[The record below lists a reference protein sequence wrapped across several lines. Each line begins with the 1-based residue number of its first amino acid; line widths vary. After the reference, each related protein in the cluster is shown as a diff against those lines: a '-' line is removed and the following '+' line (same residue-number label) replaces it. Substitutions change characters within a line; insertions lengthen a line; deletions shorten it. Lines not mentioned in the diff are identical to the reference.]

1 MTDKKI
7 VIDGADVSPCKQ
19 FDNTRNGFNEDGEL
33 EEGACYNNPMVNEYG
48 EIIAYR
54 TCRGI
59 NCVFKQRYKQERNK
73 QQLDRLITKLDNIL
87 GGLKADMVETANEYN
102 EPCLQDVY
110 ILDEDQKEG
119 LTAVLNQLEKI
130 KDSL

>member
-1 MTDKKI
+1 MKE
-7 VIDGADVSPCKQ
+7 V
-19 FDNTRNGFNEDGEL
+19 
-33 EEGACYNNPMVNEYG
+33 
-48 EIIAYR
+48 
-54 TCRGI
+54 
-59 NCVFKQRYKQERNK
+59 K

-87 GGLKADMVETANEYN
+87 GGLKADITSSTNEYN

-119 LTAVLNQLEKI
+119 LTAVFNQLEKI

>member
-1 MTDKKI
+1 MKE
-7 VIDGADVSPCKQ
+7 V
-19 FDNTRNGFNEDGEL
+19 
-33 EEGACYNNPMVNEYG
+33 
-48 EIIAYR
+48 
-54 TCRGI
+54 
-59 NCVFKQRYKQERNK
+59 K

-87 GGLKADMVETANEYN
+87 GDLKTDMISGTNEYN

-119 LTAVLNQLEKI
+119 LTAVFNQLEKI

>member
-1 MTDKKI
+1 MADKKI
-7 VIDGADVSPCKQ
+7 IIDGVDVSLCRH
-19 FDNTRNGFNEDGEL
+19 FDDTSGLNEDGEL
-33 EEGACYNNPMVNEYG
+33 EEGACFNNPMTNEYG
-48 EIIAYR
+48 EIIAYT

-59 NCVFKQRYKQERNK
+59 NCVFKQRYKQEKNK

-87 GGLKADMVETANEYN
+87 GDLKSDITSGTNEYN

-119 LTAVLNQLEKI
+119 LTTILNKLEKI

>member
-1 MTDKKI
+1 MKE
-7 VIDGADVSPCKQ
+7 A
-19 FDNTRNGFNEDGEL
+19 
-33 EEGACYNNPMVNEYG
+33 
-48 EIIAYR
+48 
-54 TCRGI
+54 
-59 NCVFKQRYKQERNK
+59 K

-87 GGLKADMVETANEYN
+87 GNLKPDMVEAANEYN

-119 LTAVLNQLEKI
+119 LTTILNKLEKI

>member
-1 MTDKKI
+1 MTD
-7 VIDGADVSPCKQ
+7 
-19 FDNTRNGFNEDGEL
+19 L
-33 EEGACYNNPMVNEYG
+33 
-48 EIIAYR
+48 
-54 TCRGI
+54 
-59 NCVFKQRYKQERNK
+59 K
-73 QQLDRLITKLDNIL
+73 QQLNNLVTKLDDIL

-119 LTAVLNQLEKI
+119 LIKILNKLEKI

>member
-1 MTDKKI
+1 MKE
-7 VIDGADVSPCKQ
+7 V
-19 FDNTRNGFNEDGEL
+19 
-33 EEGACYNNPMVNEYG
+33 
-48 EIIAYR
+48 
-54 TCRGI
+54 
-59 NCVFKQRYKQERNK
+59 K

-87 GGLKADMVETANEYN
+87 GGLKADMTSGTNEYN

-119 LTAVLNQLEKI
+119 LTAVFNQLEKI

>member
-1 MTDKKI
+1 MKE
-7 VIDGADVSPCKQ
+7 V
-19 FDNTRNGFNEDGEL
+19 
-33 EEGACYNNPMVNEYG
+33 
-48 EIIAYR
+48 
-54 TCRGI
+54 
-59 NCVFKQRYKQERNK
+59 K

-87 GGLKADMVETANEYN
+87 GDLKADITSGVNEYN

-119 LTAVLNQLEKI
+119 LIAIFNQLEKI

>member
-1 MTDKKI
+1 MKE
-7 VIDGADVSPCKQ
+7 V
-19 FDNTRNGFNEDGEL
+19 
-33 EEGACYNNPMVNEYG
+33 
-48 EIIAYR
+48 
-54 TCRGI
+54 
-59 NCVFKQRYKQERNK
+59 K

-87 GGLKADMVETANEYN
+87 GDLKSDMISGTNEYN

-119 LTAVLNQLEKI
+119 LTAVFNQLEKI

>member
-1 MTDKKI
+1 MKE
-7 VIDGADVSPCKQ
+7 V
-19 FDNTRNGFNEDGEL
+19 
-33 EEGACYNNPMVNEYG
+33 
-48 EIIAYR
+48 
-54 TCRGI
+54 
-59 NCVFKQRYKQERNK
+59 K

-87 GGLKADMVETANEYN
+87 GGLKADITNGTNEYN

-119 LTAVLNQLEKI
+119 LITIFNQLEKI

>member
-1 MTDKKI
+1 M
-7 VIDGADVSPCKQ
+7 
-19 FDNTRNGFNEDGEL
+19 
-33 EEGACYNNPMVNEYG
+33 EEV
-48 EIIAYR
+48 
-54 TCRGI
+54 
-59 NCVFKQRYKQERNK
+59 K

-87 GGLKADMVETANEYN
+87 GDLKPDMVEAANKYN

-119 LTAVLNQLEKI
+119 LTTILNKLEKI

>member
-1 MTDKKI
+1 MKE
-7 VIDGADVSPCKQ
+7 V
-19 FDNTRNGFNEDGEL
+19 
-33 EEGACYNNPMVNEYG
+33 
-48 EIIAYR
+48 
-54 TCRGI
+54 
-59 NCVFKQRYKQERNK
+59 K

-87 GGLKADMVETANEYN
+87 GDLKADMISGTNEYN

-119 LTAVLNQLEKI
+119 LTAVFNQLEKI

>member
-1 MTDKKI
+1 MKE
-7 VIDGADVSPCKQ
+7 V
-19 FDNTRNGFNEDGEL
+19 
-33 EEGACYNNPMVNEYG
+33 
-48 EIIAYR
+48 
-54 TCRGI
+54 
-59 NCVFKQRYKQERNK
+59 K

-87 GGLKADMVETANEYN
+87 GGLKADITSSTNEYN

-119 LTAVLNQLEKI
+119 LIAIFNQLEKI

>member
-1 MTDKKI
+1 MTD
-7 VIDGADVSPCKQ
+7 
-19 FDNTRNGFNEDGEL
+19 L
-33 EEGACYNNPMVNEYG
+33 
-48 EIIAYR
+48 
-54 TCRGI
+54 
-59 NCVFKQRYKQERNK
+59 K
-73 QQLDRLITKLDNIL
+73 QQLNNLVTKLDDIL
-87 GGLKADMVETANEYN
+87 GDIKPDMVETANEYN